1 LLLVAKRRILRR
13 QRQWSTAGFV
23 LPTVT
28 MVMLVVVL
36 LTVAIMLRS
45 FESSETARYLR
56 LNEAALASG
65 AGPGLERGIAKLRE
79 AEGTSETTL
88 TEVELNEELETSKYT
103 LPGETRLT
111 IAYDIPDVDAGG
123 SEIYNQETI
132 KTAWKFPVDTDGNGK
147 YDSFNVYGIFHRTP
161 KLSNDELIFDRQ
173 RNPLDA
179 TTAPQPELS
188 AVKDG
193 CPQTLAVSRATVGTA
208 DWYKAGAT
216 LKKSFFIYSAIVPLS
231 EDTDLTTAG
240 LNTTDYE
247 AKEGS
252 TTFAA
257 LQLQEDRER
266 VPLSNNAAVYEDDLQ
281 ITPGGGI
288 KINGRI
294 FTNGSLLTGRRSGDI
309 DYFLV
314 SSPNSCFYQM
324 ENSKIVVGGNV
335 GLGPSDRSTDLG
347 SVNVDLFDLA
357 AEGSSDITRV
367 TLDSSNKPVTSVPN
381 QIAGDDKRYV
391 ERISSLVTSWIDAT
405 ESTLETEGYHADDPE
420 EVKRKVVSD
429 SESAQQEERYAAL
442 ETYFKARTR
451 RVPVAE
457 SSFEEDAL
465 TYSGTGD
472 APNPLRPPNKAI
484 YPYDPSDGSS
494 NNGLELNL
502 SGSNLNPPATQ
513 PELVLERGKEERLGD
528 RLLIGNGLP
537 AKWYDVD
544 TDRFSTFIK
553 AQNVKIGADNSAV
566 WNEAEEGEETR
577 TRRTRMQPIGDL
589 DPVRNGFW
597 EKKAAAQPDFL
608 FSGVGGIRVI
618 TGAGVYER
626 KNSFLPP
633 PPDLND
639 ATPFA
644 PTGNFVFTGSPPA
657 NTPPDYDDKDT
668 GDEERLR
675 LVWEDSMPMSPLGL
689 VDVADTSEPYVVKG
703 YDNWDDGLTEW
714 GTTGTA
720 NISDLLALREQD
732 ALTTTEKAETID
744 PDTNKYTKGDLRMR
758 ATVVYMYNKEHYDDA
773 EPTDYQAPQA
783 CISAYYDPTNYITA
797 KNKNGLPWNADTNG
811 KSNNGI
817 VYPAPTETADSL
829 GAIPT
834 LNSTTGLFAA
844 DEYVSSEY
852 DSLEEKVA
860 YQANLVFPS
869 GRFVNETLREALIAK
884 QKGDNLTLPQQA
896 AIDSTICSLQILDG
910 TISPVPTA
918 DALIPHGAIK
928 EVTIT
933 DARQLR
939 AIEGPDGEDGTYDL
953 PVEERQPLEIRL
965 TQLDLDAMRKQ
976 SIGNMSI
983 KNAPSSQKEEFLL
996 PNSGVV
1002 YATRDDAL
1010 PDLSAN
1016 PQKYTDPLERQSQS
1030 TVDFVLDPT
1039 RRPSGIML
1047 INGSKLAR
1055 KDDTN
1060 VYEGREAER
1069 GLILASNL
1077 PVYVQA
1083 DDKGFNLHQTPSGA
1097 TLEEFT
1103 EQIMGD
1109 TWSPTVFYDRDTI
1122 DTDFACRKG
1131 DPRFPDCDPGD
1142 LWRPATVISD
1152 AVSLLSNEF
1161 RPGYRVEV
1169 GYDLRN
1175 NTNIRESY
1183 FEDDLGNKLGVVGV
1197 IRGAAG
1203 PGYDLNGDGS
1213 ISNAAS
1219 ITEQDFNI
1227 DLNGDGT
1234 VSGSSSQVAEEDIT
1248 AAAAYRLMRLKN
1260 GFYENNYATS
1270 YKWFQ
1275 NNGYPNSFS
1284 DGSFDGSGGNKYSS
1298 YFSNFV
1304 TPIQRRQSFPTY
1316 LMEMC
1321 MKLPVSE
1328 CEPDDWFVGIKL
1340 DSTPKIIRA
1349 VEGTGDEEIDL
1360 GNVVF
1365 DRDDATSPNDN
1376 RAHIAGTTLQ
1386 PAFAPWSG
1394 TTLELAPSWFDN
1406 ELRTFP
1412 RRVAF
1417 LRDASG
1423 DLDVSSGNP
1432 VPLGTYKDGSNP
1444 EVIDKF
1450 PYSSYPN
1457 GSDGK
1462 PIYTRTDRQHTLW
1475 FRTTSDTTNP
1485 DNETSSTWTYNAD
1498 NPLFLADT
1506 LLTENPVQTT
1516 FGTTAQPLLVPVLQF
1531 ITPTGTPGT
1540 TLSINGYSK
1549 DKDWFQQANNS
1560 TFNLVVGSGD
1570 VPTRASVDGIS
1581 GSAEPNGGL
1590 PNFPRYL
1597 EYWSGNNSQIG
1608 GSFIQFKRSSYATGP
1623 FTPVVSNSD
1632 NTYYS
1637 NLSRFGYTLPAAPHG
1652 PYRNQSQGK
1661 QPFYIPP
1668 NRVYGFDPG
1677 LLYQF
1682 PDLFGATF
1690 TQPSTK
1696 LPQNFLRDVSR
1707 DNDWV
1712 KAMLCAAQDSE
1723 EAADNGYES
1732 ADALY
1737 GSGLKYAIPES
1748 QRPENSDGSKCPV
1761 KLD

>member
-1 LLLVAKRRILRR
+1 MLAAKRRILRR

-28 MVMLVVVL
+28 MVMLVMVL
-36 LTVAIMLRS
+36 LSVAIMLRS
-45 FESSETARYLR
+45 FETREAARYLR

-79 AEGTSETTL
+79 TEGTSEKTL
-88 TEVELNEELETSKYT
+88 TEAELNEELEASKYT

-111 IAYDIPDVDAGG
+111 IAYDIPDVDG
-123 SEIYNQETI
+123 SGSDIYNQETI

-161 KLSNDELIFDRQ
+161 KLDNDDLIFDRQ

-193 CPQTLAVSRATVGTA
+193 CPQSLAVSRATVGTA

-231 EDTDLTTAG
+231 EDTDLTAAG
-240 LNTTDYE
+240 LDSSKYE
-247 AKEGS
+247 VKNDS

-266 VPLSNNAAVYEDDLQ
+266 VPLSNNAAVYKDDLQ

-314 SSPNSCFYQM
+314 SSPNSCFFQM

-335 GLGPSDRSTDLG
+335 GIGPSNSSTDLG

-357 AEGSSDITRV
+357 AEDSGGITRV
-367 TLDSSNKPVTSVPN
+367 TLDSSNKPVTNVPN

-391 ERISSLVTSWIDAT
+391 DRISSLVTKWITAT
-405 ESTLETEGYHADDPE
+405 KDTLGTEGYDANDPE
-420 EVKRKVVSD
+420 EVKRKVKVAAESD
-429 SESAQQEERYAAL
+429 RETKRYGAL
-442 ETYFKARTR
+442 ETYFEARTR

-457 SSFEEDAL
+457 SSFEADAL

-472 APNPLRPPNKAI
+472 APDPLRPPNKAV

-494 NNGLELNL
+494 NNGLTLKL

-537 AKWYDVD
+537 AKWYDLD

-553 AQNVKIGADNSAV
+553 AQNVKIASDSSAV
-566 WNEAEEGEETR
+566 WDEAEGEDPVTR

-633 PPDLND
+633 PPYLN
-639 ATPFA
+639 A
-644 PTGNFVFTGSPPA
+644 PDTTGQPY
-657 NTPPDYDDKDT
+657 YDDPDT
-668 GDEERLR
+668 ADEERLPI
-675 LVWEDSMPMSPLGL
+675 VWEDSMPMSPLGIVNGDGDYL
-689 VDVADTSEPYVVKG
+689 VKG
-703 YDNWDDGLTEW
+703 YDNSSGGAGWI
-714 GTTGTA
+714 GTA
-720 NISDLLALREQD
+720 QWKSTDENPFPLELWDS
-732 ALTTTEKAETID
+732 TTAAEANSID
-744 PDTNKYTKGDLRMR
+744 PNTPKYTKGDLRMR
-758 ATVVYMYNKEHYDDA
+758 ATVVYMYNKDHYDEA
-773 EPTDYQAPQA
+773 EPTDYQEPQA
-783 CISAYYDPTNYITA
+783 CISAYYDPTNHVTA
-797 KNKNGLPWNADTNG
+797 QNKSGLPWNNDDTKFG

-817 VYPAPTETADSL
+817 VYEPPTVTAANVPVTGIGYETDPEDNTT
-829 GAIPT
+829 IFT
-834 LNSTTGLFAA
+834 NISTKV
-844 DEYVSSEY
+844 DEDTNYFSAQT
-852 DSLEEKVA
+852 DWGIKLA

-869 GRFVNETLREALIAK
+869 GRFVNETLRDALRAK
-884 QKGDNLTLPQQA
+884 VDGDNLSLPQQA

-910 TISPVPTA
+910 TLSPDDT
-918 DALIPHGAIK
+918 LIPHGAIK
-928 EVTIT
+928 EVTLM

-939 AIEGPDGEDGTYDL
+939 AIDAPDADGRDDNYDL
-953 PVEERQPLEIRL
+953 PVEDRQPLEIRL

-983 KNAPSSQKEEFLL
+983 KNAPSSDKEEFLL

-1016 PQKYTDPLERQSQS
+1016 PLEYTDPEERERQS

-1060 VYEGREAER
+1060 VYEDREAER

-1083 DDKGFNLHQTPSGA
+1083 DGKNGFNLHKTPSEA

-1103 EQIMGD
+1103 DQIMGD
-1109 TWSPTVFYDRDTI
+1109 TWSKSVFYDRETI
-1122 DTDFACRKG
+1122 DKNFACRKG
-1131 DPRFPDCDPGD
+1131 DPRFPDCSVGD

-1152 AVSLLSNEF
+1152 AVTLLSNDF

-1175 NTNIRESY
+1175 NTNIRE
-1183 FEDDLGNKLGVVGV
+1183 DVVG
-1197 IRGAAG
+1197 IIDGNTTK
-1203 PGYDLNGDGS
+1203 GYDLDGGG
-1213 ISNAAS
+1213 IATN
-1219 ITEQDFNI
+1219 TNI
-1227 DLNGDGT
+1227 NESQFKLDLNGDGT
-1234 VSGSSSQVAEEDIT
+1234 VSGSSSQVAEENIT
-1248 AAAAYRLMRLKN
+1248 AAAAYRLKRLKN
-1260 GFYENNYATS
+1260 GFYENNFATS
-1270 YKWFQ
+1270 WKWFRSRGG
-1275 NNGYPNSFS
+1275 NTGYP
-1284 DGSFDGSGGNKYSS
+1284 DDFDTTDTPVQYSS

-1304 TPIQRRQSFPTY
+1304 TPIQRRVKFPTY

-1328 CEPDDWFVGIKL
+1328 CEPDDWFVGL
-1340 DSTPKIIRA
+1340 NWSSTPAMIRSDS
-1349 VEGTGDEEIDL
+1349 VVDETY
-1360 GNVVF
+1360 
-1365 DRDDATSPNDN
+1365 DRDDKTVTDDI
-1376 RAHIAGTTLQ
+1376 AHIAGTTSA
-1386 PAFAPWSG
+1386 PASD
-1394 TTLELAPSWFDN
+1394 ELAPDWYPN

-1417 LRDASG
+1417 LRNGSRE
-1423 DLDVSSGNP
+1423 LDVSSSNP
-1432 VPLGTYKDGSNP
+1432 VPLGIQQSGEIKKFSDPGSTVADSRP
-1444 EVIDKF
+1444 
-1450 PYSSYPN
+1450 
-1457 GSDGK
+1457 
-1462 PIYTRTDRQHTLW
+1462 QTLW
-1475 FRTTSDTTNP
+1475 FRTTSSTTSPYDTN
-1485 DNETSSTWTYNAD
+1485 SSTWTYNGD
-1498 NPLFLADT
+1498 NPLFLADE
-1506 LLTENPVQTT
+1506 LLTGAPVQTT

-1549 DKDWFQQANNS
+1549 DKDWFQKAKDS

-1570 VPTRASVDGIS
+1570 VPTRASVDGVS
-1581 GSAEPNGGL
+1581 GSGEPNGGL

-1597 EYWSGNNSQIG
+1597 EYWSGKDSQIG
-1608 GSFIQFKRSSYATGP
+1608 GSFIQFKRSAYATGP
-1623 FTPVVSNSD
+1623 FTPVVSTSD
-1632 NTYYS
+1632 GTYYD
-1637 NLSRFGYTLPAAPHG
+1637 NLSRFGYTLPASPHG
-1652 PYRNQSQGK
+1652 PYRNQSQGQ

-1668 NRVYGFDPG
+1668 NRIYGFDPG

-1696 LPQNFLRDVSR
+1696 LPQNFLREVSR
-1707 DNDWV
+1707 ENDWV
-1712 KAMLCAAQDSE
+1712 KALLCGAQDSE
-1723 EAADNGYES
+1723 EAADKGYDS

-1761 KLD
+1761 ELN